1 MKTLEREPDER
12 LIEAAQS
19 EPARFAE
26 LYEQNFARVYAFFA
40 RRVGTR
46 EEAQDLTS
54 EVFHQALASIRSF
67 KWQGAP
73 FIAWLYGIAANVLSK
88 HWQKLGRNPALEE
101 PALAEEETDLSAAGD
116 EIERSVML
124 AELVES
130 LPARPTPRGSA
141 QVCEAKEYSRNRARP
156 GPQRRRGQAAS
167 TPRAGEPARET
178 REAGM
183 NPLVG
188 AEEVD
193 RQIENLFSGGNVV
206 PDGEPSSLLAI
217 ASDLRLLPDS
227 DFKNRLRDNLIDQ
240 AAGRRKFVS
249 SFTRQSARS
258 RGSRFDHADAYREG
272 I

>member
-101 PALAEEETDLSAAGD
+101 PALEEEETDLSAAGD

-130 LPARPTPRGSA
+130 LPPD
-141 QVCEAKEYSRNRARP
+141 
-156 GPQRRRGQAAS
+156 QRRVVLLRFVKQKSIREIAHDLDRSEGAVKQLQL
-167 TPRAGEPARET
+167 RA
-178 REAGM
+178 
-183 NPLVG
+183 L
-188 AEEVD
+188 
-193 RQIENLFSGGNVV
+193 ENLRAK
-206 PDGEPSSLLAI
+206 L
-217 ASDLRLLPDS
+217 
-227 DFKNRLRDNLIDQ
+227 
-240 AAGRRKFVS
+240 GRPV
-249 SFTRQSARS
+249 
-258 RGSRFDHADAYREG
+258 
-272 I
+272 